1 MKNILLMLLLIFG
14 KSLFAQ
20 KFTKAEKQLIYKG
33 NVNEKMYVIQTDNDA
48 QLEILLA
55 QSKDIDPKNKDLK
68 ILIERMYL
76 AVTNPVDGGVGI
88 AAPQVGIN
96 RNVIWVQRFDKEGN
110 PFEVYINPK
119 ITWKSKELSKGQ
131 EGCLSIPVLRGDVYR
146 HHAIEI
152 EYQDREDKKHSEKIE
167 GFTAVIFQHEIDH
180 LHGILFSQRIDEQM
194 LKKYLSISNNLW
206 LEETN

>member
-76 AVTNPVDGGVGI
+76 AVTDPVDGGVGI

-152 EYQDREDKKHSEKIE
+152 EYQDREGKKHSEKIE